1 MPRNLNDYIS
11 IVGQEAIDQLHQ
23 LADDINGIKVVH
35 VNSTRIGGG
44 VAEILSWMTP
54 LMQELGID
62 ASWETIIGDEKF
74 FAITKSMHNGLQGQP
89 VNFTSEDQRHYEEV
103 NRTNGE
109 RLRPNLEEAAAIFIH
124 DPQPAYLVNLLPNK
138 KTKWIWRCHID
149 VSSPDRKIWRYLRE
163 SVERYSASIFSMT
176 QFSQPLRH
184 PQFVIAPSIDPL
196 SNKNCELTSS
206 EMTEVYEQYSIDPA
220 RPVLVQISRFDRF
233 KDPVGV
239 IKSYRLIKKSM
250 PIQLILAGGGASDDP
265 EGQAVLDEVH
275 EAAGNDNDIHI
286 LLLPADKDRLINALQ
301 RIADII
307 IQKSTREGFGLTVT
321 EGMWKGK
328 PVIGGDAGGI
338 RLQVFNYSTGFLVRS
353 PEGAALRIRYLLHN
367 RDKARKMGLQAKEFV
382 RENFLLTRHVRE
394 YLTLLRWLKMRNK
407 RNSMVA

>member
-1 MPRNLNDYIS
+1 MERKLGDYES
-11 IVGQEAIDQLHQ
+11 IVGQEAIDQLRQ
-23 LADDINGIKVVH
+23 LADDIAGLKVVH
-35 VNSTRIGGG
+35 VNSTKMGGG
-44 VAEILSWMTP
+44 VAEILSWMIP
-54 LMQELGID
+54 IMRELGIN
-62 ASWETIIGDEKF
+62 ASWETINGDERF
-74 FAITKSMHNGLQGQP
+74 FAITKSIHNGLQGQP
-89 VNFTSEDQRHYEEV
+89 INFTANDQKHYEEINV
-103 NRTNGE
+103 INGE
-109 RLRPNLEEAAAIFIH
+109 RLRPVLEEAASIFIH
-124 DPQPAYLVNLLPNK
+124 DPQPAYLVNLLPSK
-138 KTKWIWRCHID
+138 RVKWIWRCHID
-149 VSSPDRKIWRYLRE
+149 VSSPDRKIWKYLRE
-163 SVERYSASIFSMT
+163 SVEGYSASIFSMT
-176 QFSQPLRH
+176 QFSQPLKH

-206 EMTEVYEQYSIDPA
+206 ELTEVYEQFSIDPT

-239 IKSYRLIKKSM
+239 IKAYRMIKKVT

-265 EGQAVLDEVH
+265 EGQAVLDEVR
-275 EAAGNDNDIHI
+275 EAAGDDKDIHV

-338 RLQVFNYSTGFLVRS
+338 RLQVFNYNTGFLVRS

-367 RDKARKMGLQAKEFV
+367 KDKAQKMGFQAKEFV
-382 RENFLLTRHVRE
+382 RENFLLIRHVRE
-394 YLTLLRWLKMRNK
+394 YLTLLRWLKMKNK

>member
-1 MPRNLNDYIS
+1 MQRNLSDYTP
-11 IVGQEAIDQLHQ
+11 IVGQEAINQLRQ
-23 LADDINGIKVVH
+23 LADDIAGLKVVH
-35 VNSTRIGGG
+35 VNSTKVGGG
-44 VAEILSWMTP
+44 VAEILSWMIP
-54 LMQELGID
+54 IMRELGID
-62 ASWETIIGDEKF
+62 ASWETINGDERF
-74 FAITKSMHNGLQGQP
+74 FAITKSMHNGLQGQT
-89 VNFTSEDQRHYEEV
+89 VNFTLDEQKHYEEV
-103 NRTNGE
+103 NRINGE
-109 RLRPNLEEAAAIFIH
+109 RLRPALEEAESIFIH
-124 DPQPAYLVNLLPNK
+124 DPQPAFLVNLLPNK
-138 KTKWIWRCHID
+138 RAKWIWRCHID
-149 VSSPDRKIWRYLRE
+149 VSSPDRRIWKYLRE

-176 QFSQPLRH
+176 QFSQPLKH

-196 SNKNCELTSS
+196 SDKNCELKAS
-206 EMTEVYEQYSIDPA
+206 ELTEVYEQFSIDPA

-239 IKSYRLIKKSM
+239 IKAYRMIKKVT
-250 PIQLILAGGGASDDP
+250 PIQLILAGGGATDDP
-265 EGQAVLDEVH
+265 EGLAVVDEVR
-275 EAAGNDNDIHI
+275 ETAGNDKDIHV

-367 RDKARKMGLQAKEFV
+367 RDKAQKMGLQAKEFV
-382 RENFLLTRHVRE
+382 RENFLLIRHVRE
-394 YLTLLRWLKMRNK
+394 YLTLLRWLKMKNK
-407 RNSMVA
+407 KSSMVA